1 MREALEQIR
10 DLRARLAQAHGQSH
24 EPIAIVGMACRFP
37 GDAEDLDGF
46 WDVLAAGRNM
56 VSALPADRF
65 DLDALYDA
73 DPDAPGRTNVRHGG
87 FLRDIAGFDPQFF
100 AIAPLEAEAMDPQ
113 QRLLLESCWHALE
126 DAAIAPASLHGT
138 DAGVFVGIGSSD
150 YALLRARQQ
159 PLTAVDAHLAL
170 GTSHSVASGRLSYVL
185 GLRGPSYAVDTACS
199 SSLVAVHLAVQ
210 SLRARECS
218 LALAGG
224 VAALLAPDY
233 FINFSHARMLAT
245 DGRCKTFA
253 AAADGYVRGEGCGLV
268 VLKRLADALAA
279 GDRVRAVIRGSATNQ
294 DGRSSGLTAPNGP
307 AQEDVI
313 RAALADGQVDPLAVD
328 YVEAHGT
335 GTPLGDP
342 IEVQALGA
350 VLCAGRGREQPA
362 AACFGEDQSR
372 TSRGRL
378 GRRRPHE
385 DGAGP
390 RTRTPAD
397 APALRRTQSAHR
409 LAEAAHRGAEQR
421 SGLAARHAAAPR
433 RRQLVRFQRHQRPR
447 DPRGGA
453 GRRPG
458 AGAGARHGARVPL
471 GAHRER
477 TARARAG
484 HVQIARGASWALAG

>member
-1 MREALEQIR
+1 
-10 DLRARLAQAHGQSH
+10 
-24 EPIAIVGMACRFP
+24 MACRFP

-307 AQEDVI
+307 CAGGRDPGGACRRAGGSAVCRLCRGAWHRHAARRPDRGAGARRRAVRRPRP
-313 RAALADGQVDPLAVD
+313 RAA
-328 YVEAHGT
+328 
-335 GTPLGDP
+335 
-342 IEVQALGA
+342 
-350 VLCAGRGREQPA
+350 A
-362 AACFGEDQSR
+362 AACFGENQSR

-378 GRRRPHE
+378 GRRRP
-385 DGAGP
+385 
-390 RTRTPAD
+390 R
-397 APALRRTQSAHR
+397 
-409 LAEAAHRGAEQR
+409 
-421 SGLAARHAAAPR
+421 
-433 RRQLVRFQRHQRPR
+433 
-447 DPRGGA
+447 
-453 GRRPG
+453 
-458 AGAGARHGARVPL
+458 
-471 GAHRER
+471 
-477 TARARAG
+477 
-484 HVQIARGASWALAG
+484 